1 MNTRDINELK
11 NKILENRIELSDT
24 LSQFMEK
31 CNNNFSVI
39 AQWGGGPVGEKG
51 EEGERGIPTKPKVPI
66 HIWRDGIEYF
76 GESTTPDGNFE
87 INNYSE
93 EDLKNNKYQEGHL
106 IFLENA
112 HVYILDID
120 NENNFT
126 LKPKYMLALHSYNAG
141 DIVDGK
147 NAYVHIAYTKDLDN
161 YEGFITDEELRDEPI
176 TTFNLTR
183 GIDTYNIN
191 VNMPYMGIYSDNT
204 QSSSSN
210 PNRYTWVK
218 IQGVGEKGE
227 QGPQGPQ
234 GLPGEK
240 GDKGDKGDGYTGH
253 PYTIDLEGDMSTISI
268 DIDRTRLYDNND
280 DNCECKVHAYY
291 GNKNIKLNASDVT
304 ILLPNEY
311 KYSNNDNTNIVLCT
325 DNSKVGKIEKT
336 QNGNDVIIKFT
347 PDEYFVFPK
356 KTITFSIHIETKVY
370 DEDDLTDYEFV
381 RDTVWMIKG
390 IMSSFELKIL
400 PQYRTI
406 KLFEDG
412 KYYPETLKVN
422 VYKIEDSQRSLFDF
436 EQNQNFTLLYKN
448 YDSNDWLI
456 YPNDGV
462 DTKDCSCLEFK
473 VVRYYD
479 SADSETHEEIWDY
492 EDVWVVADG
501 KSVHYYHADLGSVE
515 SIMVLTTG
523 EKINIGTNEEPKY
536 CAELRNESGYSITFE
551 PKFYDGAE
559 ELEVENVNIGSNSG
573 DDYYL
578 NGTFVR
584 TLEKEEIGD
593 SNNITKYKL
602 TITRV
607 PYNVDMIPITIN
619 VVGKCN
625 IYDESGNI
633 IDYEYKND
641 SISFNVYISTLT
653 NIYTLIPTTSVYNTS
668 TGTNGDKIGCNV
680 YKNNTLIPI
689 TDLNQNNLELKYVV
703 RDGGTESKTPILYD
717 EPLVYGDDDD
727 SKEDEFT
734 AKDVAIEFILTYEN
748 KEVSR
753 TTVPLIK
760 DGIDGRDGDSWQYI
774 FCKSPRYPFNITG
787 ISNPTNWSDNDPTNP
802 DNELLGNNGEKDDD
816 WYDDHTGIDSVNKYE
831 YQSYRKWDKINKCWG
846 KYGEPTLY
854 SNYSESGS
862 GYSVMLSNPISVIPV
877 GDNDWS
883 VDENNSNQ
891 SDYTLVYLYNNT
903 RDMSTDRSVSI
914 SLPNDYPFVEHFSIS
929 ENENGIKKVIFT
941 PIVNGNAFDFYSNT
955 QYKLP
960 ITLTYILDEDFDSDN
975 ISDNFTT
982 TINWTLS
989 PMKGLNDVEV
999 FVDKRI
1005 VNTSISPIHSL
1016 KVGYYLKSSNGSK
1029 KFIGNYDEDN
1039 NVYKIKLTDDIGN
1052 LPNINEI
1059 TNWQNATYEF
1069 VKDGEN
1075 KNCYVVLV
1083 ESDGETIIDYVDVIS
1098 INDGKDGENGKSAI
1112 HLELKQDYIAL
1123 PSGVNGGCIHPDYN
1137 VETNPISTQ
1146 IMLYNGDVLIEDYE
1160 NIEYSFKINGE
1171 DTSDIT
1177 CNEGNLNIPHT
1188 LITGDKTIECIATYN
1203 DSSFYK
1209 TLLIDLEETP
1219 YEIQLD
1225 TNILIRDK
1233 NTNTLKENIL
1243 KARVKYWIN
1252 GEWKNLQN
1260 GRLTANTINGNENL
1274 SFNTPN
1280 NGDIWILN
1288 FENTLLKTNTTDTEV
1303 RISYYDNNNNELSYE
1318 IIGIIDN
1325 GMDGQDGQ
1333 DGISTFVSTIFTI
1346 SKEKP
1351 NKPTGGTYENPVSD
1365 SSDWF
1370 ESIPETNDDN
1380 YTYPLWS
1387 STKRFASDGS
1397 LNNSDWTE
1405 PSQMTDSVDFE
1416 VIYSKFDPP
1425 TPPSIDNFS
1434 KNINGKI
1441 NEKWLSENRDWSDEG
1456 DPQSIWM
1463 ATTKMKAGKWF
1474 SWQMSKIKG
1483 EQGPQGPQGPQ
1494 GETGE
1499 SGKLG
1504 KVVYPAGLYNE
1515 NKLYI
1520 LDDVKTPYVIYSDD
1534 KYYMLKSVPDNKKY
1548 WAENRKYYNSTHIVS
1563 TGKDV
1568 YKYISL
1574 VPDDYNDST
1583 RITINDY
1590 IQVTGCNND
1599 NFNIKWDEKKPPL
1612 STAIAH
1618 LTGTYKYIGQ
1628 SYKYGNTSQIVGNV
1642 IWTLNPDKTEVILAS
1657 KFLYSKDGTPE
1668 NIIDNIN
1675 DVYFS
1680 GKSPIDDENWEI
1692 FESFESIHAKIG
1704 IIDNGTIGSAVYS
1717 GDYMFSQQ
1725 GVDDSGDISLN
1736 YQNFDSSDPFNI
1748 YNSFTPNICIN
1759 FKTGEMWV
1767 NNGKMSFTN
1776 GSINLRGFIK
1786 KIECV
1791 IPVNMLEEYFDDKY
1805 THTNG
1810 GITKSELDVSKIGSY
1825 IFFTNPIDSS
1835 YAAQPSTEDIFKY
1848 IYLPSN
1854 GNPYFNSL
1862 DENEKYIYITKLRS
1876 LIGNSIYIYNNW
1888 TIDPFTQQKFI
1899 LGIGNGDKSTL
1910 INPGDVAKCDL
1921 IMDENSDE
1929 EKYIWDIKIK
1939 KSALSNNSGIISKPI
1954 KPNQTI

>member
-51 EEGERGIPTKPKVPI
+51 EEGDRGIPTKPKVPI
-66 HIWRDGIEYF
+66 HIWRNGIEYF
-76 GESTTPDGNFE
+76 GESTTQDGNFE

-120 NENNFT
+120 ENNFT
-126 LKPKYMLALHSYNAG
+126 LKPKYMLALHSYNSG
-141 DIVDGK
+141 DIVNGK
-147 NAYVHIAYTKDLDN
+147 NAYVHIAYTKDLNN
-161 YEGFITDEELRDEPI
+161 YDGFITDEELRDEPI

-183 GIDTYNIN
+183 GVDTNNIN
-191 VNMPYMGIYSDNT
+191 VNMPYMGVYSDNT

-218 IQGVGEKGE
+218 IQGIGEKGE

-268 DIDRTRLYDNND
+268 DIDRTRLYDNSD

-291 GNKNIKLNASDVT
+291 GNKNIKLNTSDVT

-311 KYSNNDNTNIVLCT
+311 KYSNDDNTNIVLRI
-325 DNSKVGKIEKT
+325 DNSNVGKIEKT

-381 RDTVWMIKG
+381 RDTIWMIKG
-390 IMSSFELKIL
+390 IMSSFELEIL

-422 VYKIEDSQRSLFDF
+422 VYKIEDSQRTLFDF

-593 SNNITKYKL
+593 SDNITKYKL

-607 PYNVDMIPITIN
+607 PYNVDMIPITID

-653 NIYTLIPTTSVYNTS
+653 NIYTLIPTTSAYNTS

-727 SKEDEFT
+727 LKEDEFT

-748 KEVSR
+748 KEVSI

-914 SLPNDYPFVEHFSIS
+914 SLPNDYPFIEHFSIS

-1029 KFIGNYDEDN
+1029 KFIGNYDVEN
-1039 NVYKIKLTDDIGN
+1039 NVYRIKLTDDIGN
-1052 LPNINEI
+1052 LSNINEI

-1233 NTNTLKENIL
+1233 NTNTLKETIL

-1280 NGDIWILN
+1280 NGDIWILD

-1333 DGISTFVSTIFTI
+1333 DGQDGISTFVSTIFTI

-1351 NKPTGGTYENPVSD
+1351 NKPTGGTYENPVSN
-1365 SSDWF
+1365 SSDWS

-1416 VIYSKFDPP
+1416 VIYSKSDTLIQP
-1425 TPPSIDNFS
+1425 TIEDFS
-1434 KNINGKI
+1434 KTIDGEINKD
-1441 NEKWLSENRDWSDEG
+1441 WLSKNQVWSDDG
-1456 DPQSIWM
+1456 DTESIWM

-1474 SWQMSKIKG
+1474 PWQISKIKG
-1483 EQGPQGPQGPQ
+1483 EQGPQGPKGD
-1494 GETGE
+1494 TGE

-1504 KVVYPAGLYNE
+1504 KVVYPAGEFELG
-1515 NKLYI
+1515 KLY
-1520 LDDVKTPYVIYSDD
+1520 KSTNTSTPYVIYNN
-1534 KYYMLKSVPDNKKY
+1534 KYYVLISDEYQSSIRTPDGAPTY
-1548 WAENRKYYNSTHIVS
+1548 WEEF
-1563 TGKDV
+1563 
-1568 YKYISL
+1568 
-1574 VPDDYNDST
+1574 
-1583 RITINDY
+1583 
-1590 IQVTGCNND
+1590 Q
-1599 NFNIKWDEKKPPL
+1599 
-1612 STAIAH
+1612 
-1618 LTGTYKYIGQ
+1618 
-1628 SYKYGNTSQIVGNV
+1628 
-1642 IWTLNPDKTEVILAS
+1642 
-1657 KFLYSKDGTPE
+1657 
-1668 NIIDNIN
+1668 
-1675 DVYFS
+1675 
-1680 GKSPIDDENWEI
+1680 
-1692 FESFESIHAKIG
+1692 SFEAIYAKIG
-1704 IIDNGTIGSAVYS
+1704 IIENGTIGSAVYS

-1725 GVDDSGDISLN
+1725 GVDNNGNLSTS
-1736 YQNFDSSDPFNI
+1736 YQNFKPSHI
-1748 YNSFTPNICIN
+1748 YDDESVFKPNICMDFYNGNIYACGGKASFSNDGNLNLGGNIEMDGTISISGDLNLKGFFKRIKTEITKDNYNSYITTTNGLTYLDIN
-1759 FKTGEMWV
+1759 KTG
-1767 NNGKMSFTN
+1767 T
-1776 GSINLRGFIK
+1776 
-1786 KIECV
+1786 
-1791 IPVNMLEEYFDDKY
+1791 
-1805 THTNG
+1805 
-1810 GITKSELDVSKIGSY
+1810 Y
-1825 IFFTNPIDSS
+1825 IHLTS
-1835 YAAQPSTEDIFKY
+1835 
-1848 IYLPSN
+1848 LPSN
-1854 GNPYFNSL
+1854 ITQINLPYHKLPYTNSL
-1862 DENEKYIYITKLRS
+1862 TGMLYVDVNGIENMRS
-1876 LIGNSIYIYNNW
+1876 LFGNEIVIINDTLLDLTIGVRGALNGGTEPSGEVNLPKGYMSIYKMEFQTSNNNIEAYCW
-1888 TIDPFTQQKFI
+1888 
-1899 LGIGNGDKSTL
+1899 
-1910 INPGDVAKCDL
+1910 
-1921 IMDENSDE
+1921 NSD
-1929 EKYIWDIKIK
+1929 KLVISGSKMTNNNINDVIIQKPDIQ
-1939 KSALSNNSGIISKPI
+1939 N
-1954 KPNQTI
+1954 

>member
-31 CNNNFSVI
+31 CNNNFSI
-39 AQWGGGPVGEKG
+39 ITQWGGGPVGEKG

-66 HIWRDGIEYF
+66 HIWRNGIEYF
-76 GESTTPDGNFE
+76 GESTTQDGNFE

-120 NENNFT
+120 ENNFT
-126 LKPKYMLALHSYNAG
+126 LKPKYMLALHSYNSG
-141 DIVDGK
+141 DIVNGK
-147 NAYVHIAYTKDLDN
+147 NAYVHIAYTKDLNN
-161 YEGFITDEELRDEPI
+161 YDGFITDEELRDEPI

-183 GIDTYNIN
+183 GVDTNNIN
-191 VNMPYMGIYSDNT
+191 INMPYMGVYSDNT

-218 IQGVGEKGE
+218 IQGIGEKGE

-234 GLPGEK
+234 GLPGE
-240 GDKGDKGDGYTGH
+240 KGDKGDGYTGH

-268 DIDRTRLYDNND
+268 DIDRTRLYDDND
-280 DNCECKVHAYY
+280 DNCECKIHAYY
-291 GNKNIKLNASDVT
+291 GNKNIKLNSSDVT

-311 KYSNNDNTNIVLCT
+311 KYSNDNNTNIVLRI
-325 DNSKVGKIEKT
+325 DNSNVGKIEKI
-336 QNGNDVIIKFT
+336 QNNNDVIIKFT
-347 PDEYFVFPK
+347 PDEHFVFPK
-356 KTITFSIHIETKVY
+356 KTITFSIHIETEVY
-370 DEDDLTDYEFV
+370 DEDDLTNYIFV

-390 IMSSFELKIL
+390 IMSSFELEIL

-422 VYKIEDSQRSLFDF
+422 VYKIEDSQRTLFDF

-448 YDSNDWLI
+448 YNSNDWLI

-462 DTKDCSCLEFK
+462 DTKNCSCLEFK
-473 VVRYYD
+473 VVRYFN
-479 SADSETHEEIWDY
+479 SEDSETHEEIWDY

-515 SIMVLTTG
+515 SIMILTTG

-551 PKFYDGAE
+551 PKFYDGTE
-559 ELEVENVNIGSNSG
+559 ELEVENVNIGTNSG

-578 NGTFVR
+578 NGTFIR

-593 SNNITKYKL
+593 SDSDIITKYKL
-602 TITRV
+602 TITSV
-607 PYNVDMIPITIN
+607 PYNVDMIPMTID

-633 IDYEYKND
+633 IDYELKND

-668 TGTNGDKIGCNV
+668 TGTTGDKIGCNV

-689 TDLNQNNLELKYVV
+689 TDLKQNNLELKYVV

-727 SKEDEFT
+727 LKEDEFT
-734 AKDVAIEFILTYEN
+734 AKDVAIEFILSYGN

-753 TTVPLIK
+753 STVPLIK

-774 FCKSPRYPFNITG
+774 FCKSPRYPFDTTG
-787 ISNPTNWSDNDPTNP
+787 ISNPSNWLDNDPENP
-802 DNELLGNNGEKDDD
+802 DNELLGNNGEKNDD

-862 GYSVMLSNPISVIPV
+862 GYSVMLSNPISIIPV

-883 VDENNSNQ
+883 VDENNKNQ

-903 RDMSTDRSVSI
+903 RDMSTDSSVSI
-914 SLPNDYPFVEHFSIS
+914 SLPNEYPYVEHFTIS
-929 ENENGIKKVIFT
+929 ENENGIKKVLFT
-941 PIVNGNAFDFYSNT
+941 PIVNDNAFDFGSNT

-960 ITLTYILDEDFDSDN
+960 ITLTYILDKDDDSDN
-975 ISDNFTT
+975 VSDNFTT

-1005 VNTSISPIHSL
+1005 INTSISDTHSL
-1016 KVGYYLKSSNGSK
+1016 KVGYYLTSSNESK
-1029 KFIGNYDEDN
+1029 KFIGKYDEGN
-1039 NVYKIKLTDDIGN
+1039 NNGYKIKLTDDIGN
-1052 LPNINEI
+1052 LSNIEEI
-1059 TNWQNATYEF
+1059 INWQNATYDF

-1075 KNCYVVLV
+1075 RNCYVVLV

-1160 NIEYSFKINGE
+1160 NIKYSFKINGE

-1209 TLLIDLEETP
+1209 TLLIDLEDTP

-1233 NTNTLKENIL
+1233 NTKVIKDNTL

-1260 GRLTANTINGNENL
+1260 GKLIANTINGEENL
-1274 SFNTPN
+1274 SFNIPN

-1288 FENTLLKTNTTDTEV
+1288 FENTNLKTNTTDTEV
-1303 RISYYDNNNNELSYE
+1303 RISYYDNNDNELSYE

-1325 GMDGQDGQ
+1325 GMDGQDGQDGQ

-1351 NKPTGGTYENPVSD
+1351 DKPTGGTYDKPVSD
-1365 SSDWF
+1365 HPDWF
-1370 ESIPETNDDN
+1370 ESIPETNDEN

-1397 LNNSDWTE
+1397 LDNSDWTE
-1405 PSQMTDSVDFE
+1405 PLKMTDTNDFE
-1416 VIYSKFDPP
+1416 VIYSSKERPKD
-1425 TPPSIDNFS
+1425 PSIIDFS
-1434 KNINGKI
+1434 KTKEGEINK
-1441 NEKWLSENRDWSDEG
+1441 DWSKNNIDWTDDAER
-1456 DPQSIWM
+1456 DSIWM

-1474 SWQMSKIKG
+1474 DWQISKIKG
-1483 EQGPQGPQGPQ
+1483 EQGPEGPQGPQ

-1504 KVVYPAGLYNE
+1504 KVVYPAGEFKPNTLY
-1515 NKLYI
+1515 KST
-1520 LDDVKTPYVIYSDD
+1520 DTSTPYVIYNN
-1534 KYYMLKSVPDNKKY
+1534 KYYVLIANEFNSSRTPDISSAY
-1548 WAENRKYYNSTHIVS
+1548 WEEF
-1563 TGKDV
+1563 
-1568 YKYISL
+1568 
-1574 VPDDYNDST
+1574 
-1583 RITINDY
+1583 
-1590 IQVTGCNND
+1590 Q
-1599 NFNIKWDEKKPPL
+1599 
-1612 STAIAH
+1612 
-1618 LTGTYKYIGQ
+1618 
-1628 SYKYGNTSQIVGNV
+1628 
-1642 IWTLNPDKTEVILAS
+1642 
-1657 KFLYSKDGTPE
+1657 
-1668 NIIDNIN
+1668 
-1675 DVYFS
+1675 
-1680 GKSPIDDENWEI
+1680 
-1692 FESFESIHAKIG
+1692 SFEAIYAKIG
-1704 IIDNGTIGSAVYS
+1704 IIENGTIGSAVYS
-1717 GDYMFSQQ
+1717 GDFMFSQQ
-1725 GVDDSGDISLN
+1725 GIGEDGNTSYDFHLFN
-1736 YQNFDSSDPFNI
+1736 ATDPFNI
-1748 YNSFTPNICIN
+1748 YNDFIPNICIN
-1759 FKTGEMWV
+1759 FKSGQMWV
-1767 NNGKMSFTN
+1767 NGGNISFKN
-1776 GSINLRGFIK
+1776 GSMNLTGFIRK
-1786 KIECV
+1786 NECV
-1791 IPVNMLEEYFDDKY
+1791 IPIDMLEEYFDDKY
-1805 THTNG
+1805 QQIES
-1810 GITKSELDVSKIGSY
+1810 GITKGELDVSKIGSY
-1825 IFFTNPIDSS
+1825 IFLVNHNTSNYASS
-1835 YAAQPSTEDIFKY
+1835 GTYSDINKY

-1854 GNPYFNSL
+1854 GNPYFGNL
-1862 DENEKYIYITKLRS
+1862 KEDEKIEYITKLRS
-1876 LIGNSIYIYNNW
+1876 LIGNTIYIYNNW
-1888 TIDPFTQQKFI
+1888 KIPPITNQKFI
-1899 LGIGNGDKSTL
+1899 LGIGNGDLSFNL
-1910 INPGDVAKCDL
+1910 NPGQVAKCDL
-1921 IMDENSDE
+1921 LFDDNSEN
-1929 EKYIWDIKIK
+1929 EKYIWKISIKN
-1939 KSALSNNSGIISKPI
+1939 STLSNTFESIYKPI
-1954 KPNQTI
+1954 KPNLNYF